1 MYKEA
6 LSTQALPRVPL
17 HSWSSLVPSYNRA
30 WQFNAVLPWVG
41 EHFVIT
47 CSEHTLFILDP
58 KNGLIVGVLAIGHA
72 ITDIAVTRSFV
83 YLLCNDLKKPICRI
97 SVKQAF
103 LRALKRALPSSPVPS
118 PALTRNKVTPTGPTL
133 TVPTIAGKVE
143 ADNDKRR
150 TSPII
155 ERKEKETTVES
166 EIECEVGKVG
176 TDSTSELYSTVNALP
191 IENTISTE
199 DDISSNTQSS
209 IATLDQT
216 LPTNHQ
222 PALVATDQPLPTTTP
237 AGPNSSP
244 SEYMEDEDTEQT
256 IDRDELHVTTNIPVK
271 VKGDTQPQTETETET
286 VTLPS
291 QVQVSAMS
299 DEPLS
304 LLDAIDTPTPQRVAE
319 TPSDAQP
326 RAPSEEDATT
336 VDPNVKQP
344 STDSDTKT
352 EQVFDSSTNT
362 KNDSSTNTKN
372 DSSTSTKNDS
382 STSMQQ
388 EQKEPSLQD
397 ALQTVKAE
405 MKELFKPIT
414 FDKLSSIFKSHNPGS
429 SSPSRLRVL
438 ASRNK
443 KPESEESKSDI
454 KSENLNVQIEEI
466 KNTSEVAN
474 QKDEQEPT
482 KRPDLKEILKLS
494 RIGNLLSKDTSSST
508 GAPMTTP
515 IIITP
520 APLDAEEQERR
531 LRMSQS
537 TADDHDDVVVIKK
550 DKKKRKKR
558 KYKKLSSAT
567 SKSSFVC

>member
-1 MYKEA
+1 M
-6 LSTQALPRVPL
+6 
-17 HSWSSLVPSYNRA
+17 
-30 WQFNAVLPWVG
+30 
-41 EHFVIT
+41 
-47 CSEHTLFILDP
+47 
-58 KNGLIVGVLAIGHA
+58 LAIGHA

-118 PALTRNKVTPTGPTL
+118 PALTRNKVTHTGPTL

-155 ERKEKETTVES
+155 ERKEKETSNV
-166 EIECEVGKVG
+166 EIEIESEVGKVG
-176 TDSTSELYSTVNALP
+176 NNSTSELSTTVNVLP

-199 DDISSNTQSS
+199 NDISSDTQSS
-209 IATLDQT
+209 IGTLDQT

-244 SEYMEDEDTEQT
+244 SEYMEDKDTEQT
-256 IDRDELHVTTNIPVK
+256 IDRDELTTNIPVK
-271 VKGDTQPQTETETET
+271 MERDTQPQTETETEM
-286 VTLPS
+286 VTLSS
-291 QVQVSAMS
+291 QVQVSAMI

-304 LLDAIDTPTPQRVAE
+304 LLDAIDTPTHATPTPQRVVE
-319 TPSDAQP
+319 TPSDVQP

-336 VDPNVKQP
+336 IDPNVKP
-344 STDSDTKT
+344 STDSDIKT
-352 EQVFDSSTNT
+352 EQVF
-362 KNDSSTNTKN
+362 
-372 DSSTSTKNDS
+372 DS

-414 FDKLSSIFKSHNPGS
+414 FDKLSSIFKSNNPGS

-438 ASRNK
+438 ASRNRK
-443 KPESEESKSDI
+443 TESEESKSDI

-466 KNTSEVAN
+466 KNTSEVAY

-508 GAPMTTP
+508 GAPITTP

-537 TADDHDDVVVIKK
+537 TADDHDDVVVVKK

-567 SKSSFVC
+567 SKLRRTM